1 MAGEAGCVFAGDSSG
16 QETPEGFQ
24 DSPGQWYTANHRKRA
39 ALSQLE
45 GEPTQRESQATQVA
59 TEVATQPLEGLAPV
73 FVAATPSQEEIH
85 DEDEVDEEE
94 TQIRMTNSE
103 DQDEVPKP
111 ERKIFE
117 EVVPLPIAS
126 TASRTGRSFGDAGM
140 GNSDDDADS
149 DMSDDMLEQ
158 DGSVA
163 GLSSIAASFQQRVKE
178 PEVVEKRVYK
188 PRTPFRA
195 SPALSNRDDPDS
207 SGGET
212 EIEGEPTEESPMKS
226 QAALEKK
233 QTLFKDSLTPRLTKS
248 ASYSKSTAKGDSL
261 AADTKSIRRSL
272 STPEKTQSP
281 SLPRHSSKRV
291 HSEVPKSSHARAK
304 RSRRS
309 EALEKSAQKQTDPE
323 SAADQAASSEK
334 HHTLAKSDDDLQHD
348 HSTAQRA
355 SLDKVTRD
363 IQEEDANPSAGA
375 ELDKEDLPPLSR
387 STGRS
392 QDKASASTR
401 GRKRAANSRSITD
414 STGAQTEQ
422 RSIRIILTGL
432 EPTGAIRKKIR
443 AIAGAVYES
452 DITKATHVIAP
463 QLKRTVKLLCG
474 ISCCKHILGE
484 RWLDESARVG
494 AAVDEQANCLRDE
507 EAEDKWQFDL
517 SSTMYG
523 VSTEQRQRLLAG
535 YSVFIINH
543 KSVLPPAKD
552 LVKIV
557 DCAGGK
563 ASSKGKPGTNDLVIT
578 SEAALA
584 VATVRKQLASA
595 NPDRIYSPELIL
607 SSILQ
612 QRVERDKHRLEL
624 PVICKSWATKQQK

>member
-1 MAGEAGCVFAGDSSG
+1 MAGEAGCVFAGDSFG
-16 QETPEGFQ
+16 QETPVGFQ

-45 GEPTQRESQATQVA
+45 GELTQRESQATQVA

-103 DQDEVPKP
+103 DQDEA

-117 EVVPLPIAS
+117 EVVPLP
-126 TASRTGRSFGDAGM
+126 TASGTGRSFGDAGM
-140 GNSDDDADS
+140 GNSEYDADS
-149 DMSDDMLEQ
+149 DMSDDMLVQ

-212 EIEGEPTEESPMKS
+212 EIE
-226 QAALEKK
+226 
-233 QTLFKDSLTPRLTKS
+233 
-248 ASYSKSTAKGDSL
+248 
-261 AADTKSIRRSL
+261 
-272 STPEKTQSP
+272 
-281 SLPRHSSKRV
+281 
-291 HSEVPKSSHARAK
+291 
-304 RSRRS
+304 
-309 EALEKSAQKQTDPE
+309 
-323 SAADQAASSEK
+323 
-334 HHTLAKSDDDLQHD
+334 
-348 HSTAQRA
+348 AQRA

-363 IQEEDANPSAGA
+363 IQEEDANPSTGA

-387 STGRS
+387 STARS

-452 DITKATHVIAP
+452 DITQATHVIAP

-557 DCAGGK
+557 ECAGGK

-595 NPDRIYSPELIL
+595 NPDQIYSPELIL

>member
-1 MAGEAGCVFAGDSSG
+1 MAGEAGCVFAGDSFG
-16 QETPEGFQ
+16 QETPVGFQ

-103 DQDEVPKP
+103 DQDEA

-126 TASRTGRSFGDAGM
+126 TASGTGRSFGDAGM
-140 GNSDDDADS
+140 GNSEYDADS

-207 SGGET
+207 SGDET
-212 EIEGEPTEESPMKS
+212 EIEGEPKQESPMKS
-226 QAALEKK
+226 QATLEKK

-281 SLPRHSSKRV
+281 SLPRHSSKRD

-363 IQEEDANPSAGA
+363 IQEEDANPSTGA

-387 STGRS
+387 STARS

-422 RSIRIILTGL
+422 RSIL
-432 EPTGAIRKKIR
+432 
-443 AIAGAVYES
+443 YES

-494 AAVDEQANCLRDE
+494 
-507 EAEDKWQFDL
+507 EDKWQFDL

-557 DCAGGK
+557 ECAGGK